1 MSQTLIRMDRGHEVD
16 FNLKRLYDMPNIE
29 VSDASL
35 NDWFVTA
42 NDLFLR

>member
-1 MSQTLIRMDRGHEVD
+1 MSLTLVHGNRGHEVD

-35 NDWFVTA
+35 TDWFVSA

>member
-1 MSQTLIRMDRGHEVD
+1 MPLTLVHGNRGHEVD

-35 NDWFVTA
+35 NDWSVSA

>member
-1 MSQTLIRMDRGHEVD
+1 MSLTLVHGYRGHEVD

-29 VSDASL
+29 VSDAPL
-35 NDWFVTA
+35 NDWFVSA

>member
-1 MSQTLIRMDRGHEVD
+1 MPLTFVHGNRGHEVD

-29 VSDASL
+29 VSDAQL
-35 NDWFVTA
+35 TDWFVSA